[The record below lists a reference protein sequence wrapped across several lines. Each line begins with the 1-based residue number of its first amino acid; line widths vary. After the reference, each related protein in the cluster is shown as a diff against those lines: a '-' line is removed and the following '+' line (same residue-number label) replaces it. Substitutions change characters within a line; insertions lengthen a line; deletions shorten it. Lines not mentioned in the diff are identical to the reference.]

1 MLISFL
7 RSRQAGHFQLQ
18 KMKETLF
25 SYGTLQK
32 ENVQMKLFGK
42 IFQSSTDTL
51 KGFKTTTIEIRDES
65 FISKGEEKFQQ
76 TLIASTDN
84 NDTVKGTVLELTTEE
99 LTLAD
104 KYEPD
109 NYKRIQVI
117 LESGKKAWV
126 YIATKINIP
135 K

>member
-1 MLISFL
+1 
-7 RSRQAGHFQLQ
+7 
-18 KMKETLF
+18 
-25 SYGTLQK
+25 
-32 ENVQMKLFGK
+32 MKLFGR
-42 IFQSSTDTL
+42 IFQSLTDTL
-51 KGFKTTTIEIRDES
+51 KGFKTTAVEIMDES
-65 FISKGEEKFQQ
+65 FLSKGEEKFQQ
-76 TLIASTDN
+76 TLIASADN

-109 NYKRIQVI
+109 NYKRIRVT

-126 YIATKINIP
+126 YIATKINIS

>member
-1 MLISFL
+1 
-7 RSRQAGHFQLQ
+7 
-18 KMKETLF
+18 
-25 SYGTLQK
+25 
-32 ENVQMKLFGK
+32 MKLFGR
-42 IFQSSTDTL
+42 IFQSLTDTL

-65 FISKGEEKFQQ
+65 FLSTGEEKLQQ

-84 NDTVKGTVLELTTEE
+84 NDIVKGTVLELTTEE

-109 NYKRIQVI
+109 NYKRIRVT

-126 YIATKINIP
+126 YIATKINIS